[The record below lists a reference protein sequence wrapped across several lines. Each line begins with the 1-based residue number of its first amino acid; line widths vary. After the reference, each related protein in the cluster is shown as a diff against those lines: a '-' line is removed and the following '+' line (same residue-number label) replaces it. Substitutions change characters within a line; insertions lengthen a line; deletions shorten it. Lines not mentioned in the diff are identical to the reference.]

1 MKCLMMYNLF
11 TVCRLARQVRLND
24 EGGDFSFRFFM
35 ALYESKKKLC
45 HMSRF
50 YADRVKAGQKKK
62 NIKPEIESPT

>member
-1 MKCLMMYNLF
+1 MLDDVQLVYRVSF
-11 TVCRLARQVRLND
+11 SSPGSFGG

-35 ALYESKKKLC
+35 ALYESEKKLC